1 MKINIVKK
9 AVVNAKPSGFCV
21 TFVDEGLQNKR

>member
-21 TFVDEGLQNKR
+21 SFIDEGLLNKR